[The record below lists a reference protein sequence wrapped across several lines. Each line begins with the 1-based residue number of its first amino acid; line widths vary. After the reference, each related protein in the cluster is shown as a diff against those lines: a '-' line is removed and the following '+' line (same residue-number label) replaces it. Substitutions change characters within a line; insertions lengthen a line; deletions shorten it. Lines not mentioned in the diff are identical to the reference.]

1 MLYDHQSMD
10 TKSEALRMRR
20 KSSHEANWLGGGPVE
35 AAAIPVVA
43 DRNIHQTKDQSGG
56 ISNTGVYMDGTL
68 NSDNAISAQ
77 EPQYFNLKEL
87 PHTTVAPMPAEQAHN
102 AMEYHNR
109 PALSERTES
118 DATLS
123 SEVTVPTISNL
134 HIPGEYPKASAN

>member
-1 MLYDHQSMD
+1 M
-10 TKSEALRMRR
+10 
-20 KSSHEANWLGGGPVE
+20 E

-68 NSDNAISAQ
+68 NSDNAISAH
-77 EPQYFNLKEL
+77 EPQYFNLKEP

-102 AMEYHNR
+102 AMGYHNR

>member
-1 MLYDHQSMD
+1 
-10 TKSEALRMRR
+10 MRR

-35 AAAIPVVA
+35 AAAIPVIA
-43 DRNIHQTKDQSGG
+43 DSTSHQPQDQSGG
-56 ISNTGVYMDGTL
+56 INNTGVYMDGTL
-68 NSDNAISAQ
+68 NSDQAISAH

-87 PHTTVAPMPAEQAHN
+87 PHTTVAPMPAEPAHN
-102 AMEYHNR
+102 TMDYLNR

-134 HIPGEYPKASAN
+134 HIPGEYPRASAN